1 MSLNGNMIY
10 ADCFQIAVASYY
22 TYFAL
27 QDFNGDG
34 EPLKGQCFLSNDL
47 TQVTK
52 YGNVDGFGRAITS
65 YVSPLDNKIYGGPYA
80 NAVYVVSKALDTSTL
95 SPLLIFMR

>member
-1 MSLNGNMIY
+1 MHY
-10 ADCFQIAVASYY
+10 ADCFQIAADSYF
-22 TYFAL
+22 TYFGL
-27 QDFNGDG
+27 QDFNGYG
-34 EPLKGQCFLSNDL
+34 EPLKGECFLSNDL

-80 NAVYVVSKALDTSTL
+80 NAVYMVSRALDTSTL
-95 SPLLIFMR
+95 SLCSFSCGSLRHN